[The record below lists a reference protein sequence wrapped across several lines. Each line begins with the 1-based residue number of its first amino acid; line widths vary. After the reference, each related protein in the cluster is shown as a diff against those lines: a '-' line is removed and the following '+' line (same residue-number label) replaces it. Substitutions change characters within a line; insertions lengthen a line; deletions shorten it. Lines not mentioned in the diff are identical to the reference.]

1 MALSGTTSPLPRSRL
16 RHVQVKMNNRAYHR
30 EWLSKVSPNPD
41 ESNKQGIIAGFEYA
55 VQPDGTCFAE
65 RRWEELRQLGGYQFE
80 SLQDQPD
87 HRLYQTSLDQ
97 VEMLVEAS
105 RLRHQL
111 HQALPARPDPAPVR
125 PPEAALSTM
134 KEPEH
139 AAGAPFLSPTRRIRN
154 RHHAVY
160 GQHLPN
166 ALNSPAYAAKV
177 FGQNSSNKAEEQR
190 CQSTLDVTG
199 SGTNATMMPPPA
211 RETNFNM
218 DSSTQIPDAMVNY
231 DVDDS
236 LFVDLDVDQLVAQ
249 RKKRRAKHDRSKR
262 HLNMEANGER
272 IAPREAAE

>member
-1 MALSGTTSPLPRSRL
+1 M
-16 RHVQVKMNNRAYHR
+16 
-30 EWLSKVSPNPD
+30 
-41 ESNKQGIIAGFEYA
+41 QGIIAGFEYA

-97 VEMLVEAS
+97 VEMSVEAS
-105 RLRHQL
+105 RQRHQL

-154 RHHAVY
+154 RHNAVY

-166 ALNSPAYAAKV
+166 ALNSPAYAAKI
-177 FGQNSSNKAEEQR
+177 FGQNSSNKAER
-190 CQSTLDVTG
+190 LTLGGTLDVTG
-199 SGTNATMMPPPA
+199 SGTNVTMMPPPA
-211 RETNFNM
+211 RETNFNV
-218 DSSTQIPDAMVNY
+218 DSSTQIPDAMVTD

-249 RKKRRAKHDRSKR
+249 REKSQGRPIETSFDYGS
-262 HLNMEANGER
+262 EWVR